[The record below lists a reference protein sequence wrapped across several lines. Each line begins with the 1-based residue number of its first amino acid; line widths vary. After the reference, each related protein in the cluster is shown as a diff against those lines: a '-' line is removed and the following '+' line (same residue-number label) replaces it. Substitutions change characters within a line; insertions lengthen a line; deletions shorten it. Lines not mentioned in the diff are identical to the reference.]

1 MNVLPPS
8 VQPFMQRATTS
19 VSPAAAAN
27 VGIRSSWEKMSL
39 LMVPGLM
46 TPGQRI
52 TVGTRKP
59 PSQLVAFSPRNGV
72 MPPSG
77 QVMTSAPLSVV

>member
-1 MNVLPPS
+1 M
-8 VQPFMQRATTS
+8 
-19 VSPAAAAN
+19 SPAAAAN
-27 VGIRSSWEKMSL
+27 VGTVLVGQMSL

-59 PSQLVAFSPRNGV
+59 PSQSAAFSPAGTV
-72 MPPSG
+72 
-77 QVMTSAPLSVV
+77 